1 MNESARHLY
10 RNGTAA
16 VTYGNPAW
24 QAAKDSRVIDMLV
37 DYSTPNVLRRSD
49 GHQFVNLCSCSY
61 LGLHS
66 HQDILEGAISAIR
79 KTGALDLP
87 ISRIRLRLNLLEE
100 FEEGLSDLFGA
111 RTICA
116 VTSSAATSGV
126 LPLIASGHMIG
137 DGRPPVMIFDRHA
150 HFSMDYI
157 KPICADE
164 TLVLTCRH
172 NDLDFLESAAG
183 STRTSHMS
191 ATGSIRWAGLRR
203 SESFYIYKIA
213 TVSFCSSM
221 TATRFLC
228 MAIEGA
234 VMREL
239 QWTKSGRAQLSS
251 RHSEK
256 ASVALAGSS
265 CWGQIRGK
273 IPYSL
278 WWSIGVVP
286 RA

>member
-116 VTSSAATSGV
+116 VTSSAATSGAC

-172 NDLDFLESAAG
+172 NDLDFLESACRKYENVAYVCDG
-183 STRTSHMS
+183 VYSL
-191 ATGSIRWAGLRR
+191 GGLAP
-203 SESFYIYKIA
+203 I
-213 TVSFCSSM
+213 
-221 TATRFLC
+221 
-228 MAIEGA
+228 
-234 VMREL
+234 REL
-239 QWTKSGRAQLSS
+239 LHLQDRYGLFLFIDDSHALSLHGDRGRGYARTTMDEVGPRTIIVASLGKGFGGSGGIIMLRPQT
-251 RHSEK
+251 
-256 ASVALAGSS
+256 
-265 CWGQIRGK
+265 RGK
-273 IPYSL
+273 IP
-278 WWSIGVVP
+278 
-286 RA
+286 